1 MGRKHSWQRKLF
13 FLYLACWLSLSLV
26 GAGCS
31 PLNKPYKEE
40 QLTFWQAN
48 EAEKL
53 LIQARSSFARGDFL
67 TSLEENREIL
77 NRFPT
82 AYGDHALYA
91 MGLIYAYPEFFYAN
105 YDVSMHYFNRLVSEY
120 PESIFIN
127 QSKVSISLLKQA
139 MENEKEIDQKNKQI
153 GLLKNELNSEKKQ
166 IKNLQ
171 DQLERLKEIDLDLEE
186 KKRESIP
193 KIGQPKDERP

>member
-1 MGRKHSWQRKLF
+1 
-13 FLYLACWLSLSLV
+13 
-26 GAGCS
+26 
-31 PLNKPYKEE
+31 
-40 QLTFWQAN
+40 
-48 EAEKL
+48 
-53 LIQARSSFARGDFL
+53 
-67 TSLEENREIL
+67 
-77 NRFPT
+77 
-82 AYGDHALYA
+82 

-171 DQLERLKEIDLDLEE
+171 DQIERLKEIDLDLEE

-193 KIGQPKDERP
+193 KIGQQNDERP